1 MTFFLSHKRILL
13 LVCWALYGVFLVRF
27 LSNDLVGE
35 PGFSGDGQKSG
46 SVLVSVAGEVWKPGT
61 YLFDEPSSV
70 MQAIQTA
77 GGPTG
82 YADLSRLNL
91 SAPLVRDSV
100 LRVPCLDSGFENVI
114 SLNRSSALELVEIPG
129 IGPELA
135 ARIVRYREEN
145 GPFKDNEDLLNV
157 HGIGKKKLRQ
167 IMEHAV
173 LNEERS

>member
-1 MTFFLSHKRILL
+1 MAYLSAHRRILL
-13 LVCWALYGVFLVRF
+13 LVCWALYGVLLVRF

-35 PGFSGDGQKSG
+35 PGFSDGGKKSG
-46 SVLVSVAGEVWKPGT
+46 SVSVSVTGEVWKPGT

-91 SAPLVRDSV
+91 SAPLVPDSI

-114 SLNRSSALELVEIPG
+114 SLNRSSAMELVEIPG

-135 ARIVRYREEN
+135 GRIVRYREES
-145 GPFKDNEDLLNV
+145 GPFKDKEDLLNV
-157 HGIGKKKLRQ
+157 SGIGRKKLRQ

-173 LNEERS
+173 LNQERP